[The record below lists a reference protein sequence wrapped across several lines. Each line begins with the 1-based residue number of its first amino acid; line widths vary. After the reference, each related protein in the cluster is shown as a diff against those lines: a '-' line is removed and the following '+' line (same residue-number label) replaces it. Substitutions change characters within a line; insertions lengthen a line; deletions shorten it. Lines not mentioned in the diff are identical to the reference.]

1 MATCF
6 RNISVGQGSM
16 EETDVQIMM
25 GIHGNGLTHL
35 LWMNAQNFH
44 STVIEFFFPGGF
56 AEDYEFTA
64 RALGIKHFG
73 IWDDTPF
80 TYPDLPQIKYPEG
93 FQGNEIPLSKPS
105 PSYTTRCAILT

>member
-1 MATCF
+1 
-6 RNISVGQGSM
+6 
-16 EETDVQIMM
+16 MM

-73 IWDDTPF
+73 VWDDTTF

-93 FQGNEIPLSKPS
+93 FQGNEIPLSKFDLLC
-105 PSYTTRCAILT
+105 RMLAKLTGRRTSRSRSRR